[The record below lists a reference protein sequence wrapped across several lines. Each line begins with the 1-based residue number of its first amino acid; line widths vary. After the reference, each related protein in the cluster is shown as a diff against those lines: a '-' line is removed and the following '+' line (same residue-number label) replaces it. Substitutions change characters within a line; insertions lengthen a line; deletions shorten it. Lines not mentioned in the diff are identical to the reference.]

1 MKRTIPA
8 LFLIF
13 SFALITAAQTSSRVE
28 KEILAVRQTVA
39 EAIAK
44 NDRAVLAAI
53 FADDFV
59 HTHAVGRVDDK
70 ERRLDGLLDGGA
82 NLESVA
88 PSEIRVR
95 SFGKNTAVA
104 NGRTKIAADDGE
116 ITYQWTAVYVKLRGK
131 WCVAASQATRVSP
144 EK

>member
-1 MKRTIPA
+1 MKRIAST

-13 SFALITAAQTSSRVE
+13 SFSLVAAAQNSLRTE

-44 NDRAVLAAI
+44 NDRAVLADI

-70 ERRLDGLLDGGA
+70 NRRLDGLLDGGA

-88 PSEIRVR
+88 PLEIRVR

-104 NGRTKIAADDGE
+104 NGRTKVAADGGE
-116 ITYQWTAVYVKLRGK
+116 ITYQWTAVYVKLKGK
-131 WCVAASQATRVSP
+131 WRVAATQATKIAP

>member
-1 MKRTIPA
+1 MKRIILI
-8 LFLIF
+8 LFLVF
-13 SFALITAAQTSSRVE
+13 SSSLAAAAQKPSRIE
-28 KEILAVRQTVA
+28 KEILAVRQTIS

-44 NDRAVLAAI
+44 NDRAILADI
-53 FADDFV
+53 FDDDFV

-88 PSEIRVR
+88 PSEIRIR

-116 ITYQWTAVYVKLRGK
+116 IIYQWTAVYVKLKGK
-131 WCVAASQATRVSP
+131 WRVAASQATKVST